1 MLKVGV
7 IGVGAMGK
15 HHVRVYS
22 QIPDVELVGAADINR
37 RLVGQIAKHFQIN
50 AFSDYQ
56 KLLNSGVEAVSICV
70 PTSTHKEVA
79 LSAFERGIHCLVEKP
94 IAPTVEDAKEIIK
107 KAKQKKVKLQVGHIE
122 RFNPIVDVIKN
133 ALKGEDVVAI
143 DIIRVGPFP
152 PRVKDVGVIVDL
164 GVHDIDLLSY
174 LTDSDFDEIHALS
187 TSSTNN
193 YGKED
198 TAILS
203 FRMKNGVLGHIT
215 TNWLTPY
222 KVREIKV
229 AAKDRLFVGNFIT
242 QEVIEYS
249 RYTTD
254 PAGYAVCKLDVPLG
268 EPLRYE
274 LESFV
279 DAVRNKKEPRVT
291 GEEGLKAL
299 EVALECLKKSH

>member
-1 MLKVGV
+1 M
-7 IGVGAMGK
+7 GAMGK

-22 QIPDVELVGAADINR
+22 QIPEVELVGVADIDGKLAR
-37 RLVGQIAKHFQIN
+37 KIAKERKTR
-50 AFSDYQ
+50 AFTNYQ
-56 KLLNSGVEAVSICV
+56 KLLDKDIDAISICV
-70 PTSTHKEVA
+70 PTGLHKKVS
-79 LSAFERGIHCLVEKP
+79 LDVIKSGIHLLVEKP
-94 IAPTVEDAKEIIK
+94 IAATVKEAKAIITAARK
-107 KAKQKKVKLQVGHIE
+107 KKLVLQVGHIE
-122 RFNPIVDVIKN
+122 RFNPIVGVIKN
-133 ALKGEDVVAI
+133 AIKGEEVVAI
-143 DIIRVGPFP
+143 DIVRVGPFP
-152 PRVKDVGVIVDL
+152 PRVKDVGVIVDI

-187 TSSTNN
+187 TSSIND

-229 AAKDRLFVGNFIT
+229 AAKDKLFVGNFIT
-242 QEVIEYS
+242 QEVTEYS

-254 PAGYAVCKLDVPLG
+254 PAGYAVRQLNVSLG

-279 DAVRNKKEPRVT
+279 DAVENKGKPKVT
-291 GEEGLKAL
+291 GEDGLKAL